1 MSISKE
7 FDLLVTS
14 DPSQGALNVLE
25 GGGEFSVRLLSPIDI
40 PDDARNVKLQAS
52 QVLVWNNFVNIKT
65 GINDKIQIYGPD
77 KDDVDTMFDIT
88 IQQGSYDLSTISN
101 DILAELSVKGAKVE
115 PTPLLSFQAD
125 IATGKVEIT
134 FNYSSVYIEMRGW
147 NTFHQ
152 ILGLAKDIYRVPEGV
167 SVPYLFLAPN
177 LANFA
182 SLQYILV
189 HSDITTEGLPING
202 IFNATI
208 CQLLPDAPSGSL
220 IVFSPTKPLKID
232 CNNLIGTKL
241 EEFSIWITDEKN
253 QILSTSGE
261 TFSVLLKLSYERN
274 QVFGRD

>member
-14 DPSQGALNVLE
+14 DPTQGALNVAE

-40 PDDARNVKLQAS
+40 PDDARNVKLQVS
-52 QVLVWNNFVNIKT
+52 QVLLWNNFLNIRT

-88 IQQGSYDLSTISN
+88 IQQGSYDLSTLSN
-101 DILAELSVKGAKVE
+101 DILAELSVKGARVE
-115 PTPLLSFQAD
+115 PMPLLSFVAD
-125 IATGKVEIT
+125 VATGKVEISM
-134 FNYSSVYIEMRGW
+134 NYSSVYIEMRGW

-152 ILGLAKDIYRVPEGV
+152 VLGLTKDIYRIPEGA
-167 SVPYLFLAPN
+167 SLPYSFLAPN

-189 HSDITTEGLPING
+189 HSDIVAEGLPING
-202 IFNATI
+202 IYNQSI
-208 CQLLPDAPSGSL
+208 CQLLPNAPSGSL
-220 IVFSPTKPLKID
+220 IVFSPSKPLKID
-232 CNNLIGTKL
+232 CNNLIGSKL

-253 QILSTSGE
+253 QILETGGE

>member
-14 DPSQGALNVLE
+14 DPTQGALNVVE

-52 QVLVWNNFVNIKT
+52 QVLLWNNFVNIRT

-88 IQQGSYDLSTISN
+88 IQQGSYDLSTLSN

-125 IATGKVEIT
+125 VATGKVEIT

-152 ILGLAKDIYRVPEGV
+152 VLGLTKDVYRIPEGA
-167 SVPYLFLAPN
+167 SLPYSFLAPN

-189 HSDITTEGLPING
+189 HSDIVAEGLPING
-202 IFNATI
+202 IYNQSI
-208 CQLLPDAPSGSL
+208 CQLLPNAPSGSL

-232 CNNLIGTKL
+232 CNNLIGSKL